1 MSESIYWCK
10 GGVND
15 PFNRCHRKRGN
26 VCKGEHE
33 EVKDCRYRY
42 VPHPSVLSKGL
53 RMKKQ

>member
-42 VPHPSVLSKGL
+42 VPHPSVLSKEV
-53 RMKKQ
+53 RNES